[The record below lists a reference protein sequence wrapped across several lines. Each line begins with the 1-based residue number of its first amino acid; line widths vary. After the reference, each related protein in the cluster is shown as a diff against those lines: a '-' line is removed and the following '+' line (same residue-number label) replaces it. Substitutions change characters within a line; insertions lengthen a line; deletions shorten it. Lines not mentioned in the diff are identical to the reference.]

1 MMEKTTQL
9 SVAMENVPGQLGRLC
24 RVLAQA
30 DVNIRG
36 ICVADASDFSN
47 IRIVV
52 SNPLAAKKALREA
65 GLTFASH
72 DVLLVDLDDKPGVL
86 ESVAVRLGEAGINV
100 HYMYGTGTSGK
111 GKAAMVLHVSDA
123 DRALQTLAP

>member
-1 MMEKTTQL
+1 MEKTTQL

-36 ICVADASDFSN
+36 ISVADASDISN

-52 SNPLAAKKALREA
+52 SDPGAARKALREA
-65 GLTFASH
+65 GLTFVGQE
-72 DVLLVDLDDKPGVL
+72 VLLVDLDDRPGAL
-86 ESVAVRLGEAGINV
+86 EAVAVRLGEAGINV
-100 HYMYGTGTSGK
+100 HYVYGSGPGGK
-111 GKAAMVLHVSDA
+111 GKATMVMHVSDV
-123 DRALQTLAP
+123 DRARQTLAR